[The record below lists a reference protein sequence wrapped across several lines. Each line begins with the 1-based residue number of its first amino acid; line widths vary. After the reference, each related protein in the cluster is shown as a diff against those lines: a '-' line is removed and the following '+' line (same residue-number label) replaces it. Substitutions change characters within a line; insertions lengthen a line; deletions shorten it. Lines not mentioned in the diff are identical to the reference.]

1 MVGFSKCLVL
11 HLKRKINSEVFL
23 LLSTPNY
30 SLMKSYLI
38 IMLLEFLKFKGQ
50 LKNEFS
56 RKY

>member
-1 MVGFSKCLVL
+1 MVFFSKCLVL

-38 IMLLEFLKFKGQ
+38 IMLLEFLKFKAQ
-50 LKNEFS
+50 IKNEFS